1 MPRWAGRQPEA
12 EAVAGE
18 ALAFLAEER
27 ERIERFLRL
36 TGVDPAR
43 IREVAGERAFL
54 AAVLDHLVA
63 DERLLLA
70 FADESGRA
78 VRDVGAAQA
87 RLSGP
92 AWERDTA

>member
-1 MPRWAGRQPEA
+1 MPRRETKA
-12 EAVAGE
+12 EAVAAE
-18 ALAFLAEER
+18 VLAFFAAER

-36 TGVDPAR
+36 TGVDPAC
-43 IREVAGERAFL
+43 IREVAHERAFL

-70 FADESGRA
+70 FANESGRG
-78 VRDVGAAQA
+78 VREVVAAHA